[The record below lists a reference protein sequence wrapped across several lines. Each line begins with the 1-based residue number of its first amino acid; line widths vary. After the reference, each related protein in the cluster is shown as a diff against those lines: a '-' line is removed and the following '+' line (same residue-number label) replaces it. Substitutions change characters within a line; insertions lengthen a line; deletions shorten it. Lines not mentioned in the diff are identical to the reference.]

1 MGRSRSPRRRSRSP
15 EPYRRRSRSR
25 SPRRR
30 YSRSPPRRRYSR
42 SPPRHR
48 SPFDERR
55 RPENGPGGYR
65 REEQRLPDEFRG
77 RGGGA
82 QGRRPRGEDDVS
94 DDDIKA
100 ADFQEYRRLKR
111 VKLMERNIKCVW
123 RVTPSPPP
131 EERER
136 LVRQHREEVE
146 REHQEQLR
154 RQHAAREEEAR
165 AARAAAAAAEGLD
178 PELAALAGGSVPA
191 DGTAP
196 ANGQQQEEDEVEA
209 DINRREAQLFKD
221 WLEEARRHAAEEAAA
236 RAKAEE
242 ENALVGPEAP
252 AGGAGGGFEADYGT
266 HMRPGEAQ
274 AMAAYVQAGKRIPRR
289 GEVGLDA
296 EQIDKFEKIGYV
308 MSGSRHSRMN
318 AVRIRKENQVYTA
331 EEKAALAMFNFE
343 ENKRKEQKIL
353 EEMRRLVDRTLRPDE
368 EVGPPAPPA

>member
-1 MGRSRSPRRRSRSP
+1 M
-15 EPYRRRSRSR
+15 
-25 SPRRR
+25 
-30 YSRSPPRRRYSR
+30 
-42 SPPRHR
+42 
-48 SPFDERR
+48 
-55 RPENGPGGYR
+55 
-65 REEQRLPDEFRG
+65 
-77 RGGGA
+77 
-82 QGRRPRGEDDVS
+82 S

-154 RQHAAREEEAR
+154 RQHATREEEASAAR
-165 AARAAAAAAEGLD
+165 AAAAAAAAAEGLD
-178 PELAALAGGSVPA
+178 PELAALAVGSVPA

-196 ANGQQQEEDEVEA
+196 ANGQQREEDEVEA
-209 DINRREAQLFKD
+209 DINRREAQLFRD
-221 WLEEARRHAAEEAAA
+221 WMEEARRHAAEEAAA

-252 AGGAGGGFEADYGT
+252 EGGAGGGFEADYGT

-353 EEMRRLVDRTLRPDE
+353 EEMRRLVDSTLRPDDDD
-368 EVGPPAPPA
+368 VGPRAPTA

>member
-1 MGRSRSPRRRSRSP
+1 
-15 EPYRRRSRSR
+15 
-25 SPRRR
+25 
-30 YSRSPPRRRYSR
+30 
-42 SPPRHR
+42 
-48 SPFDERR
+48 
-55 RPENGPGGYR
+55 
-65 REEQRLPDEFRG
+65 
-77 RGGGA
+77 
-82 QGRRPRGEDDVS
+82 
-94 DDDIKA
+94 
-100 ADFQEYRRLKR
+100 
-111 VKLMERNIKCVW
+111 MERNIKCVW

-165 AARAAAAAAEGLD
+165 AARAAAAGAAAAEGLD
-178 PELAALAGGSVPA
+178 PELAALAAGSVPA
-191 DGTAP
+191 DGTAD
-196 ANGQQQEEDEVEA
+196 GQQQEEDEVEA

-221 WLEEARRHAAEEAAA
+221 WVEEARRHAAEEAAA

-242 ENALVGPEAP
+242 ENAMVGPEAP
-252 AGGAGGGFEADYGT
+252 AGGAGGAFEADYGT

-296 EQIDKFEKIGYV
+296 EQIDKFEQIGYV

-353 EEMRRLVDRTLRPDE
+353 EEMRRLVDRTLRPDDD
-368 EVGPPAPPA
+368 VGPPAPPA

>member
-1 MGRSRSPRRRSRSP
+1 M
-15 EPYRRRSRSR
+15 
-25 SPRRR
+25 
-30 YSRSPPRRRYSR
+30 PPASAF
-42 SPPRHR
+42 S
-48 SPFDERR
+48 
-55 RPENGPGGYR
+55 
-65 REEQRLPDEFRG
+65 
-77 RGGGA
+77 
-82 QGRRPRGEDDVS
+82 
-94 DDDIKA
+94 
-100 ADFQEYRRLKR
+100 RRLKR

-178 PELAALAGGSVPA
+178 PELAALAGDAVPA

-318 AVRIRKENQVYTA
+318 AVRIRCDA
-331 EEKAALAMFNFE
+331 GRAAPLGSAVPAAFSWVGCASFGCLRCWRGGQQAFPE
-343 ENKRKEQKIL
+343 LSTSGQPICCC
-353 EEMRRLVDRTLRPDE
+353 RRQLLL
-368 EVGPPAPPA
+368 GLG